1 MQCKYH
7 PDRQAE
13 VFCASCNA
21 PLCKQCAEESSTG
34 EFYCY
39 ECAMLN
45 SVAEVGTSIRGT
57 VDKAGKIDIF

>member
-1 MQCKYH
+1 M
-7 PDRQAE
+7 PP
-13 VFCASCNA
+13 CASSV
-21 PLCKQCAEESSTG
+21 LRSSTG

-45 SVAEVGTSIRGT
+45 SVAEVGTSIRGI